1 VARQRTTEPQ
11 TACGAQGTLLDVID
25 VEAGFALLTLAL
37 FVYCVINV
45 IQTPESAI
53 RNLPK
58 VVWLLI
64 VLFFPLVGSAAWLIA
79 GRPEGGRQRP
89 DAYERPAPTYPEYD
103 RPGRAAAADPAKDEE
118 FLRQVRE
125 RAEQQRRA
133 YEQRN
138 RETDPDQ

>member
-1 VARQRTTEPQ
+1 M
-11 TACGAQGTLLDVID
+11 ID
-25 VEAGFALLTLAL
+25 VEAGLALATLAL

-45 IQTPESAI
+45 IQTPEGEI

-64 VLFFPLVGSAAWLIA
+64 VLVFPLVGSVAWLVA
-79 GRPEGGRQRP
+79 GRPEGGRQSP
-89 DAYERPAPTYPEYD
+89 SAYERPAPTYPEYD

-125 RAEQQRRA
+125 RAEEQRRA
-133 YEQRN
+133 YEQQRQ
-138 RETDPDQ
+138 EPDPDQ